1 MTTEP
6 TTTNTTTTNQQ
17 PDHLTV
23 RLPQDNNNHHLL
35 ASTSGSPT
43 SFNKPCLF
51 FAQGQCRHGNDCRY
65 SHSNLSSPNNNNNVF
80 AFSSNSSEYPNPNP
94 IPAPSPVII
103 QVPPGHPVYSIDVE
117 CVATGVSHNARSIAQ
132 VALVDEWS
140 RPIFNVFIKQ
150 DVPVVSYI
158 NQLTGLT
165 KEIIDEYGLPLA
177 EALAHLRAHLS
188 PNAILVGQS
197 IQKDVQW
204 LQLAEGVD
212 YFSLID
218 ISGLFRVW
226 NPTRN
231 EFTNFSQDHCA
242 KVWMGIESRPQ
253 HNAVTDAAISMSLFN
268 AYRTVQWDLPRL
280 YQMQQATLAA
290 NRVPGFS
297 SLHPVVD
304 GCCMGNRKKCICGA
318 PFN

>member
-1 MTTEP
+1 MTMEGNKDTSDLNLKVPNGQESV
-6 TTTNTTTTNQQ
+6 
-17 PDHLTV
+17 LS
-23 RLPQDNNNHHLL
+23 
-35 ASTSGSPT
+35 ATSGSPT
-43 SFNKPCLF
+43 NNKPCLF
-51 FAQGQCRHGNDCRY
+51 FAQGQCRHGNECRY
-65 SHSNLSSPNNNNNVF
+65 SHSALPSPNNGNIF
-80 AFSSNSSEYPNPNP
+80 SFSSNSTENINIS
-94 IPAPSPVII
+94 PAPQPVII

-158 NQLTGLT
+158 TQLTGLT
-165 KEIIDEYGLPLA
+165 KEILDEYGCPLA
-177 EALAHLRAHLS
+177 EALANLRAHLL

-197 IQKDVQW
+197 IHKDVQW

-226 NPTRN
+226 NPPRN
-231 EFTNFSQDHCA
+231 EFTVFSQDHCA
-242 KVWMGIESRPQ
+242 KVWMGYDKSPQ
-253 HNAVTDAAISMSLFN
+253 HNAVVDASVSMSLFN
-268 AYRTVQWDLPRL
+268 AYRTIQWDPIRL
-280 YQMQQATLAA
+280 AQLQQATLLAP
-290 NRVPGFS
+290 RIPGFS

-304 GCCMGNRKKCICGA
+304 GCCMGNRRKCICNA